1 MMALRTL
8 GNKQYLAFLA
18 ISLSWSIGLLAAAIL
33 AQSLDED
40 GLVTP
45 LRLLAGIGPLLAAVL
60 LLSFGPSKDR
70 ADYLRRLTEIKGI
83 RKSWLA
89 FILIIVP
96 VLTAGS
102 IILDMISGGSGG
114 ELEQTFME
122 TLSTPFSIFSFI
134 IFILF
139 FGPLPEELGWRGY
152 GVWKAQLVH
161 SPAYTGAI
169 IGIAWMVWHLPLF
182 FIDGTYQE
190 ALGLGTP
197 RSIDYLAVIFFQ
209 SLIMVWIYN
218 NTSGSIPAAILFHFM
233 VNLVG
238 EMISLTTVSDII
250 LTLLWGVL
258 AITVLLKFRLGGV
271 RDGGAATS
279 VEGTL

>member
-1 MMALRTL
+1 MALRTL

-96 VLTAGS
+96 ELTAGS
-102 IILDMISGGSGG
+102 IIIDMISGDPEVNWSRPSWKRCPHHSLSLASSSSSFSSVLCRRSWGG
-114 ELEQTFME
+114 
-122 TLSTPFSIFSFI
+122 
-134 IFILF
+134 
-139 FGPLPEELGWRGY
+139 
-152 GVWKAQLVH
+152 GVWLWKAQLVH

-169 IGIAWMVWHLPLF
+169 IGIAWIVWHLPLF

-209 SLIMVWIYN
+209 SLIMVWIFN